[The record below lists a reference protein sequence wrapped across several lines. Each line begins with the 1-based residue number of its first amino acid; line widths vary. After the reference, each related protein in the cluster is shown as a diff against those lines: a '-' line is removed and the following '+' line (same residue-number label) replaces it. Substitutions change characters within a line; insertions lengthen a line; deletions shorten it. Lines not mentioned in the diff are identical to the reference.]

1 MLSKVFQLN
10 FVDVITVG
18 SIIHDEVAQIRIMFI
33 VEFCDL
39 NVNVFNEPTDY
50 YVISYYG
57 PQGGYFKKSQSKIR
71 GSIFYNFQMIR
82 SRFGIDLKETLI
94 FHIFFAQLFIMYLL
108 RILVIVT

>member
-1 MLSKVFQLN
+1 M
-10 FVDVITVG
+10 DVITVG

-57 PQGGYFKKSQSKIR
+57 P
-71 GSIFYNFQMIR
+71 
-82 SRFGIDLKETLI
+82 
-94 FHIFFAQLFIMYLL
+94 
-108 RILVIVT
+108 